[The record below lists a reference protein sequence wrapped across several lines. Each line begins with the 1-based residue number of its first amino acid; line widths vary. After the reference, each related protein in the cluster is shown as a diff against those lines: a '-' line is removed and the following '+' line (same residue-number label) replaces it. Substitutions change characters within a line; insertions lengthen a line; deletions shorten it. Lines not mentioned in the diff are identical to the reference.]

1 MYTEYHFALT
11 TSLANNLSFHTD
23 NCLNCTG
30 FNITRTAGFMVATPT
45 KLRFVRAM
53 LRVVERGI
61 ERVSPTS
68 RYSQYSHI
76 NHHHTHT
83 RHTPHTNKQ
92 TPPPTLAY
100 LARSRSVLLEGGT
113 RPWLKFFTTD
123 IDMAGH
129 NCLQYVKGPL
139 LPSQSN
145 RNCSSNRTNCATA
158 PAYSL
163 KLCAALFLF
172 RRPLL
177 LRRLLLLRPLLLL
190 LLSSILANKKRNA
203 ATKALPCA
211 STVNMLERLAGAG
224 GGTYSSFTP
233 LSLCCCLSFCRRSV
247 VGVGVKVVV
256 RWWSGSGSGNKKKK
270 KKKVVSVLCY
280 NSTAFNCSS
289 SHHHHHHPVFV
300 LPLAPAPGLR
310 TTLS

>member
-1 MYTEYHFALT
+1 
-11 TSLANNLSFHTD
+11 
-23 NCLNCTG
+23 
-30 FNITRTAGFMVATPT
+30 MVATPT

-61 ERVSPTS
+61 ERVSPS
-68 RYSQYSHI
+68 IQSIQSHQSPPP
-76 NHHHTHT
+76 HTTHTHT
-83 RHTPHTNKQ
+83 PTHTPTHTHTLHTPHTNKQ

-177 LRRLLLLRPLLLL
+177 LRRLLLLRPLLRPLLLLLLLL

-256 RWWSGSGSGNKKKK
+256 RWW
-270 KKKVVSVLCY
+270 
-280 NSTAFNCSS
+280 
-289 SHHHHHHPVFV
+289 
-300 LPLAPAPGLR
+300 
-310 TTLS
+310 